1 MFRFRWFRTVSLS
14 VLVVLFVFASTAYAV
29 PQAPLHKQFAKKVSA
44 ERIYHHV
51 ATLADRDDARIA
63 GFEGEHRAADY
74 IAKELEKYGLK
85 VERQVFPFLAFQDR
99 GSEVQVVEPE
109 PKTLDGQTM
118 AFSPSTPEG
127 GLTAELVYA
136 DLGSEED
143 FARVDAEG
151 KIALIKRGEFSFY
164 EKTQNAAKAGA
175 VGAIIFNNEPGNVN
189 GTLGEPTDI
198 PAVSLNDE
206 EGEALKERLDR
217 GEKVAVTVTVD
228 TVIKDSYSQNVIGT
242 IRGKKGSPFQ
252 ERKTIV
258 VGAHYDGVDT
268 PAAND
273 NASGT
278 GTLLELAR
286 ILSKKPMYHDVK
298 VVFFGAEEAGLVGST
313 HYVESLSSEEI
324 ADIAAMINMDMVGVG
339 DTMGVMTAEENAE
352 SFVADRAEE
361 YIQAFGHSYRRT
373 ASTRSDHA
381 PFEAAGIPVAFLNYG
396 PDPNYHT
403 DEDTVDKLSKKNL
416 HHMGVLVAT
425 LTHDL
430 ANDRNLPERSATLS
444 TEGLKGKKRFHNP
457 EFANR

>member
-1 MFRFRWFRTVSLS
+1 MFRRFRRVGSLA
-14 VLVVLFVFASTAYAV
+14 LIALLALASTAYAV
-29 PQAPLHKQFAKKVSA
+29 PSMPVHTQEFTKKVSA
-44 ERIYHHV
+44 ERIYQHI
-51 ATLADRDDARIA
+51 AKLADRDDARIA

-74 IAKELEKYGLK
+74 IARELKKYGLK

-109 PKTLDGQTM
+109 ARNLDSQTM
-118 AFSPSTPEG
+118 TYSPATPEE
-127 GLTAELVYA
+127 GLRAELVYA
-136 DLGSEED
+136 GLGSEEE
-143 FARVDAEG
+143 FAQVDAKG
-151 KIALIKRGEFSFY
+151 KIALIQRGEYTFY

-175 VGAIIFNNEPGNVN
+175 VGAIIFNNASGNIN

-198 PAVSLNDE
+198 PAASLSDA
-206 EGEALKERLDR
+206 EGEALRALLEQ
-217 GEKVAVTVTVD
+217 GEKVTVTMKVD
-228 TVIKDSYSQNVIGT
+228 TVLKDSHSQNVIGT
-242 IRGKKGSPFQ
+242 IPGKKGGPFK

-286 ILSKKPMYHDVK
+286 VLSKKPMYHDVK
-298 VVFFGAEEAGLVGST
+298 VIFFGAEEAGLVGST
-313 HYVESLSSEEI
+313 HYVESLDPREI

-339 DTMGVMTAEENAE
+339 DTMGVMTAEEGVV

-361 YIQAFGHSYRRT
+361 YIRAYGHPYYRT
-373 ASTRSDHA
+373 TSTRSDHV
-381 PFEAAGIPVAFLNYG
+381 PFEAAGIPVAFLHYS

-403 DEDTVDKLSKKNL
+403 DEDTVDKLSKENL
-416 HHMGVLVAT
+416 YNMGVLVTT
-425 LTHDL
+425 LTHNI
-430 ANDRNLPERSATLS
+430 ANDKNLPERGSAFS
-444 TEGLKGKKRFHNP
+444 AEGLKGEKRFHNP